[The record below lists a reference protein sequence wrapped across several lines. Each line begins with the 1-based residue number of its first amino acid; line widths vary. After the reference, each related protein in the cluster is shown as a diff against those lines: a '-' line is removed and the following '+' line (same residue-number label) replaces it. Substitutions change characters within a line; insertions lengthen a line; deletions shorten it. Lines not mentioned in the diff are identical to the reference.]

1 LNHLV
6 IRHIKK
12 DKTCI
17 LIDVAILAERNVMQK
32 QQKKIQEFM
41 YRDTTNVVH
50 GTHYLPVII
59 LVTGIVAK
67 GIQKNLEAKPG
78 EHSVDS
84 LQKTI
89 ILGTSYVILKVLQS
103 ET

>member
-1 LNHLV
+1 MWYV
-6 IRHIKK
+6 ECMII
-12 DKTCI
+12 
-17 LIDVAILAERNVMQK
+17 
-32 QQKKIQEFM
+32 
-41 YRDTTNVVH
+41 
-50 GTHYLPVII
+50 PVII

-67 GIQKNLEAKPG
+67 GIQKNLEAKP

-89 ILGTSYVILKVLQS
+89 ILGTSNVILKVLQS